1 MHTVLGYNTGKEYG
15 SYHVGSK
22 VPRMEYQMAK
32 KRL

>member
-1 MHTVLGYNTGKEYG
+1 MVLGYNNTAKEHG

-22 VPRMEYQMAK
+22 VPGIEYQMAK